1 MAEMLRWHPLM
12 DRGQPMRHITIVGG
26 GQAGLVLALGLRQHG
41 YQVRLVQNRSADDI
55 RAGKVLSSQC
65 VFDAARAD
73 ERALGLDLWAG
84 SAPAIAG
91 MRIQVAAPDGSG
103 AKVIG
108 FEGRLTG
115 AAQSVD
121 QRLKFSEF
129 MRLFSERGGTIEL
142 RDVGVPEL
150 ERYAADS
157 DLVVVAA
164 GKGDVS
170 KLFAR
175 EASRSPFEQP
185 MRALALVYVHGMVRH
200 DGPLCVTATLIPG
213 VGELFMIPALTKSG
227 PCDILFF
234 EAIPGGPLD
243 CFDGLPDVAAQ
254 LARTKEMIRRFIPW
268 EADRVANTAATDA
281 NASLTGRF
289 APAVRHGVGRLPSGR
304 PVLGLADT
312 IALADPIVGQ
322 GSNNAIK
329 AARIYLDAIRTKGTA
344 PFDEAWMTATSEA
357 AYKRV
362 EPSIQWSN
370 MMLLPPPEHAV
381 MLLAKAM
388 GSQPLA
394 DRIAN
399 GFDEPA
405 TILPLFADPAQAA
418 AA

>member
-1 MAEMLRWHPLM
+1 
-12 DRGQPMRHITIVGG
+12 
-26 GQAGLVLALGLRQHG
+26 
-41 YQVRLVQNRSADDI
+41 VQNRSAADI

-65 VFDAARAD
+65 VFAAARAE
-73 ERALGLDLWAG
+73 ERALGIDLWAD

-108 FEGRLTG
+108 FVGLLTG
-115 AAQSVD
+115 PAQSVD
-121 QRLKFSEF
+121 QRVKYAEF
-129 MRLFSERGGTIEL
+129 MRVLADRGGRIEIG
-142 RDVGVPEL
+142 DVGVPEL

-164 GKGDVS
+164 GKAEVS

-175 EASRSPFEQP
+175 DPARSPFDQP
-185 MRALALVYVHGMVRH
+185 MRGLSLVYVHGMQPH
-200 DGPLCVTATLIPG
+200 DGPRCVTATLIPG
-213 VGELFMIPALTKSG
+213 VGELFMIPALTLSG

-243 CFDGLPDVAAQ
+243 NFDGLADVAAH
-254 LARTKEMIRRFIPW
+254 LARIKEMIRRFIPW
-268 EADRVANTAATDA
+268 EADRVAGATPTDA
-281 NASLTGRF
+281 NADLLGRF

-304 PVLGLADT
+304 HVLGLADT

-322 GSNNAIK
+322 GANNAIK
-329 AARIYLDAIRTKGTA
+329 AARIYLDAITA
-344 PFDEAWMTATSEA
+344 RGDASFDEAWMTRTSQA
-357 AYKRV
+357 AYQRV
-362 EPSIQWSN
+362 EASVQWSN

-381 MLLAKAM
+381 MLLGKAM
-388 GSQPLA
+388 GNQALA

>member
-1 MAEMLRWHPLM
+1 
-12 DRGQPMRHITIVGG
+12 MRHITIVGG
-26 GQAGLVLALGLRQHG
+26 GQAGFVLATGLRQHG
-41 YQVRLVQNRSADDI
+41 HQVRLVQNRSAEDI
-55 RAGKVLSSQC
+55 RSGKVLSSQA
-65 VFDAARAD
+65 VFETARAE
-73 ERALGLDLWAG
+73 ERALDLDLWANA
-84 SAPAIAG
+84 APAIIG
-91 MRIQVAAPDGSG
+91 MRLQVAAPDGSG
-103 AKVIG
+103 AKAIS
-108 FEGRLTG
+108 FEGRLSG

-121 QRLKFSEF
+121 QRIKFPKFLEVF
-129 MRLFSERGGTIEL
+129 AAKGGTVEL
-142 RDVGVPEL
+142 RDVGVPDL
-150 ERYAADS
+150 ERYAAES

-164 GKGDVS
+164 GKADVS

-175 EASRSPFEQP
+175 DTSRSPFDQP
-185 MRALALVYVHGMVRH
+185 MRALALIYVHGMPPH
-200 DGPLCVTATLIPG
+200 DGSRCVTATIIPG
-213 VGELFMIPALTKSG
+213 VGELFMIPALTHSG

-243 CFDGLPDVAAQ
+243 CFNGLADIEAH

-268 EADRVANTAATDA
+268 EGDRVANVTPTDA
-281 NASLTGRF
+281 NAWLVGRF
-289 APAVRHGVGRLPSGR
+289 APAVRHGVGRLPSGAR
-304 PVLGLADT
+304 VLGLADT

-322 GSNNAIK
+322 GANNAIK
-329 AARIYLDAIRTKGTA
+329 AARIYLDAINSRGSA
-344 PFDEAWMTATSEA
+344 PFDEAWMVATSEA

-362 EPSIQWSN
+362 EASVQWSN

-388 GSQPLA
+388 GNPALA

>member
-1 MAEMLRWHPLM
+1 
-12 DRGQPMRHITIVGG
+12 MRHITIVGG
-26 GQAGLVLALGLRQHG
+26 GQAGLFLATGLRQHG
-41 YQVRLVQNRSADDI
+41 HQVRLAQNRSADQI
-55 RAGKVLSSQC
+55 RSGKVLSSQC
-65 VFDAARAD
+65 VFEAARAE
-73 ERALGLDLWAG
+73 ERALGLDLWAD
-84 SAPAIAG
+84 SAPPIAG
-91 MRIQVAAPDGSG
+91 MRVQVAAPDGSG

-108 FEGRLTG
+108 FEGRLSHP
-115 AAQSVD
+115 AQSVD
-121 QRLKFSEF
+121 QRIKFSKF
-129 MRLFSERGGTIEL
+129 LDVLAAKGGTIEL
-142 RDVGVPEL
+142 RDVGVPDL
-150 ERYAADS
+150 ERYAAES

-164 GKGDVS
+164 GKAEIS
-170 KLFAR
+170 QLFAR
-175 EASRSPFEQP
+175 DASRSPFDQP
-185 MRALALVYVHGMVRH
+185 MRALALVYVHGMPPH
-200 DGPLCVTATLIPG
+200 DGPRCVTATLIPG
-213 VGELFMIPALTKSG
+213 VGELFMIPAFTHSG

-243 CFDGLPDVAAQ
+243 CFNEPNVEAQ
-254 LARTKEMIRRFIPW
+254 LARTKEMVRRFIPW
-268 EADRVANTAATDA
+268 EADRVANVTPTDA

-289 APAVRHGVGRLPSGR
+289 APAVRHPVGRLPSGAR
-304 PVLGLADT
+304 VLGLADT

-329 AARIYLDAIRTKGTA
+329 AAWLYLEAINARGSA
-344 PFDEAWMTATSEA
+344 PFDEAWMTSTAEA

-362 EPSIQWSN
+362 EASVQWSN

-388 GSQPLA
+388 NNPALA

>member
-1 MAEMLRWHPLM
+1 
-12 DRGQPMRHITIVGG
+12 MRQITIVGG

-41 YQVRLVQNRSADDI
+41 HQVRLVQNRSAEDM
-55 RAGKVLSSQC
+55 RSGKVLSSQC
-65 VFDAARAD
+65 VFGAARAE
-73 ERALGLDLWAG
+73 ERALGLDLWAD

-91 MRIQVAAPDGSG
+91 MRVQVVAPDGSG
-103 AKVIG
+103 AKAIG
-108 FEGRLTG
+108 FEGRLT
-115 AAQSVD
+115 ASAQSVD

-129 MRLFSERGGTIEL
+129 MTLFAAKGGTVEL
-142 RDVGVPEL
+142 RDVGVPDL
-150 ERYAADS
+150 ERYAGES

-164 GKGDVS
+164 GKADVS

-175 EASRSPFEQP
+175 DASRSPFDQP
-185 MRALALVYVHGMVRH
+185 MRALALVNVHGMQPH
-200 DGPLCVTATLIPG
+200 DGPRCVTATLIPG
-213 VGELFMIPALTKSG
+213 VGELFMIPALTLSG

-243 CFDGLPDVAAQ
+243 CFNGLADIEAH
-254 LARTKEMIRRFIPW
+254 LARTKEVIRRFIPW
-268 EADRVANTAATDA
+268 EADRVANVTPTDA
-281 NASLTGRF
+281 NASLVGRF
-289 APAVRHGVGRLPSGR
+289 APAVRHGVGRLPSGAR
-304 PVLGLADT
+304 VLGLADT

-322 GSNNAIK
+322 GANNAIK
-329 AARIYLDAIRTKGTA
+329 SAWIYLDAINSRGSA
-344 PFDEAWMTATSEA
+344 PFDEAWMAATSEA

-362 EPSIQWSN
+362 EASVQWSN

-388 GSQPLA
+388 GNPALA